1 MSYIGIA
8 RGDVMK
14 ILFDQSGN
22 PLSPAAIKNDV
33 DFFGV
38 SYTATV
44 HDTIR
49 RSQSGLTKD
58 IFFKNVAQLM
68 ANFKMT
74 RGGLFKG
81 AKYLS
86 GKVQDPNGQIAA
98 CWSIVGRD
106 TILLRNYLS
115 QQNVSH
121 RNRTLVEISALA
133 RNKVILDL
141 WTLLKKLLSVC
152 MSDGSY
158 GLVAA
163 SKVLFAVLPEIAQP
177 IDNAQWKNLFKTVD
191 YGDIIALMADEIM
204 VWEKQTGQLLDSCDP
219 SGNFTLPSI
228 YNVMAMKA
236 RP

>member
-1 MSYIGIA
+1 
-8 RGDVMK
+8 MK

-22 PLSPAAIKNDV
+22 PLSPVAIKNDV
-33 DFFGV
+33 DRFGV

-44 HDTIR
+44 HDIIR
-49 RSQSGLTKD
+49 RSQSHLAKD

-74 RGGLFKG
+74 RSGLFKG
-81 AKYLS
+81 VKYLS
-86 GKVQDPNGQIAA
+86 GTVQDPNDQVAA
-98 CWSIVGRD
+98 CFSIVGSD
-106 TILLRNYLS
+106 TIHLRNYLS

-121 RNRTLVEISALA
+121 RSRLLVEISSSA

-141 WTLLKKLLSVC
+141 WTMFKKLLSAC

-177 IDNAQWKNLFKTVD
+177 IDNVQWKSLFKTVD

-204 VWEKQTGQLLDSCDP
+204 AWENQTGQLLDSCDP
-219 SGNFTLPSI
+219 SGIFTLPSI